1 MTDRDDKS
9 LRDSRPAGE
18 QDALERRLRGLPA
31 ELPPARDLWAGIE
44 ARIRAGEAEQRPPA
58 SRPTWRPVALAAS
71 VALVAVLV
79 TTLVRDRGPE
89 SPAPASVADTATFGP
104 GHDLGSG
111 YHAARAGLID
121 DLERR
126 LDRLSPEARET
137 VRENLATIRRAAAE
151 IDAALAGDPAN
162 ALLQQ
167 QLLAAYQDELT
178 VLANMQRVTARLPI
192 RNEI

>member
-1 MTDRDDKS
+1 MTDLDDKTP
-9 LRDSRPAGE
+9 RDERAAE
-18 QDALERRLRGLPA
+18 QDRLERRLRELPT

-44 ARIRAGEAEQRPPA
+44 ARIRAGEAEQRLPA
-58 SRPTWRPVALAAS
+58 RRPAWRPVALAAS
-71 VALVAVLV
+71 VALVAVLA
-79 TTLVRDRGPE
+79 TMLVRDRGPA
-89 SPAPASVADTATFGP
+89 PAPPASVAGMATFGP
-104 GHDLGSG
+104 DHDLGAG